1 MNRNKNVLTVTLLFL
16 LSAFVYAGCGGDNPQ
31 LSQPGEDAPEKRV
44 PAELVVG
51 VGRDTV
57 DPEGGMWE
65 SRGLVFE
72 TLVTL
77 DEQGTPQPLL
87 AKDWEIASDGLSYTF
102 FLQDGVSFHDGTPF
116 DARALAENVN
126 KLQSI
131 WGKYPIHKTEV
142 KDDYTLQI
150 LMDEPYPLFMHHVAQ
165 LARGMVVSPNVLEEF
180 MVEVEKEEGGMPPA
194 GMSGGGSGSGMPPAG
209 MGGETEKQGMPSS
222 AGSMGG
228 SPGGTPGGMP
238 PGMGQSEVEGPQY
251 KVTAPVGT
259 GPYRLAEHV
268 SGQYWVMEAVEPYW
282 QGSVKIPKI
291 RYLVIPDAHSRVM
304 ALESGQIHLTGISP
318 LSRIPAG
325 DMERIEQSEALVLG
339 HEPSFRVS
347 PIAFQHLDGVFADLR
362 VRAAFINAVSEES
375 LDKVLAPTGSTLNT
389 PVTPASP
396 FYSPALDIQRPY
408 DPARAKDLLAQAGW
422 LPGPGGVLHKDGK
435 PLQVQL
441 LYSTTR
447 PEDDY
452 LASIIQQQLREI
464 GVELTITQLESG
476 ALFAALAERDF
487 ELIIAP
493 GIGSTS
499 LDFEMDY
506 HSRSRRSAIA
516 DPVLDKLIGEYN
528 TAPDFSA
535 QLELSRK
542 IQEHIL
548 GEEYVLLFTTTYKS
562 YAHSS
567 RLESFIPALEEEVN
581 FMRHIWQAEFY

>member
-1 MNRNKNVLTVTLLFL
+1 MKINKYALLAALPL
-16 LSAFVYAGCGGDNPQ
+16 LLITFVFAGCGSGSQ
-31 LSQPGEDAPEKRV
+31 QVSQPQVRV

-77 DEQGTPQPLL
+77 DERGTPQPLL
-87 AKDWEIASDGLSYTF
+87 ARAWEIAPDGLSYTF
-102 FLQDGVSFHDGTPF
+102 FLQEGVSFHDGTPF
-116 DARALAENVN
+116 DARALDENVN

-131 WGKYPIHKTEV
+131 WGRYPIRKTKV
-142 KDDYTLQI
+142 KNDYTLQI
-150 LMDEPYPLFMHHVAQ
+150 LMDKPYPLFMHHVAQ
-165 LARGMVVSPNVLEEF
+165 LARGMVVSPNVLEEVT
-180 MVEVEKEEGGMPPA
+180 VEEQKRGGGMPGGMPPA
-194 GMSGGGSGSGMPPAG
+194 
-209 MGGETEKQGMPSS
+209 
-222 AGSMGG
+222 
-228 SPGGTPGGMP
+228 
-238 PGMGQSEVEGPQY
+238 MGQSQVEGPQY
-251 KVTAPVGT
+251 KVTALVGT

-268 SGQYWVMEAVEPYW
+268 PGQYWVMEAAEPYW
-282 QGSVKIPKI
+282 QGPVQIPKI

-304 ALESGQIHLTGISP
+304 ALESGQIQLTGISP
-318 LSRIPAG
+318 LSSIPAS
-325 DMERIEQSEALVLG
+325 DMDRIGKNKELVLR

-347 PIAFQHLDGVFADLR
+347 PIAFQHLEGVFADAR
-362 VRAAFINAVSEES
+362 VRAAFIHAVNEED
-375 LDKVLAPTGSTLNT
+375 LDKVLAPAGSTLST

-396 FYSPALDIQRPY
+396 FYLPALDIKRPD
-408 DPARAKDLLAQAGW
+408 DPAQAKELLAQAGW
-422 LPGPGGVLHKDGK
+422 LPGAGGILQKEGK
-435 PLQVQL
+435 PLQVRL
-441 LYSTTR
+441 LYSTIR

-452 LASIIQQQLREI
+452 LASIIQQQLKEI

-516 DPVLDKLIGEYN
+516 DPLLDRLIDEYN

-535 QLELSRK
+535 QQELSRK
-542 IQEHIL
+542 IQERIL
-548 GEEYVLLFTTTYKS
+548 GEDYVLVFSTTYKN
-562 YAHSS
+562 YAHST
-567 RLESFIPALEEEVN
+567 RLTNFIPALEEEVN